1 MLLNPAAAPDLE
13 AHLTFVEEAA
23 IGITPEGQASVEAYD
38 LNRLE
43 LLEDRRER
51 LRLRC
56 LRNDE
61 MLAQLFE
68 FDPPIVDLERLVRL
82 YGSDRELSE
91 RIAQARLAYN
101 RAGLDSAE
109 YAGMAR

>member
-1 MLLNPAAAPDLE
+1 
-13 AHLTFVEEAA
+13 VEEAA

-43 LLEDRRER
+43 LLEDRWE
-51 LRLRC
+51 RLRC

-91 RIAQARLAYN
+91 HIVQARLAYN

-109 YAGMAR
+109 YAGMARANFPHLLPPR